1 MNYQV
6 WISDANL
13 NGNLYL
19 LWGFSDHLLLI
30 SYVKS
35 LLSECPIAYSQRI
48 LAGYS
53 TERKK

>member
-6 WISDANL
+6 LISDVNL
-13 NGNLYL
+13 HGNLYL

-35 LLSECPIAYSQRI
+35 LLSEYPIAYSQRI